1 MFTRNKVLFF
11 TEMGNVDEKWGI
23 LSYLV
28 DWAFFGLLGLGG
40 EIGRENSDLKSSK
53 QVFFRIISCCYVNVH
68 KLLYQ

>member
-40 EIGRENSDLKSSK
+40 GWGSGICLQSIIIMYANEIFTG
-53 QVFFRIISCCYVNVH
+53 
-68 KLLYQ
+68 